1 MIVDIIENKNLYVNL
16 SPGIGAALTYLVET
30 DFVSLEPGRYDI
42 DGDDVFALV
51 QEYETIPQEQGKWEC
66 HRKYADIQ
74 FIVEG
79 VEQIGY
85 ASVPGMEVVA
95 TYNPDKDIS
104 FLTGKGDYVTLNK
117 GFFGIYFPGDAH
129 QPKIAP
135 GNIIGKV
142 KKVVVKIK
150 MA

>member
-1 MIVDIIENKNLYVNL
+1 MIVDRIENKNLYVNL
-16 SPGIGAALTYLVET
+16 SLEIRAALNYLAET
-30 DFVSLEPGRYDI
+30 DLPALAPGRYDI
-42 DGDDVFALV
+42 DGDKVFALV
-51 QEYETIPQEQGKWEC
+51 QEYETIPEEQGKWEC

-79 VEQIGY
+79 TEQIGY
-85 ASVPGMEVVA
+85 ASVTGMKVA
-95 TYNPDKDIS
+95 TAYNPDKDIS
-104 FLTGKGDYVTLNK
+104 FLTGRGDYVTLNR

-135 GNIIGKV
+135 GNAPGKV